1 MAASQSTWIIVDHK
15 MLIIFG
21 INYHVKKLLL
31 TSRCIILFI
40 IILQFITSTFQV
52 GSAGTTV
59 RRVELLPLQFD
70 R

>member
-1 MAASQSTWIIVDHK
+1 

-31 TSRCIILFI
+31 ASRCIILFI
-40 IILQFITSTFQV
+40 IILQFITSTFQA
-52 GSAGTTV
+52 GGAGTTV
-59 RRVELLPLQFD
+59 RLTRVCVCVELLPLQFD